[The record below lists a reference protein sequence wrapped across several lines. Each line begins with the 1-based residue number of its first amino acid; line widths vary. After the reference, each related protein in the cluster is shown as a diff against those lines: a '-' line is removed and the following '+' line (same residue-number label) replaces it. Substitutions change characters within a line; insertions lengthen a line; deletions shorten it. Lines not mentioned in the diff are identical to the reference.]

1 MNEQHQHIVKSHDDE
16 QTALRD
22 TLIYMGKLAASQLD
36 AALNALTQ
44 RNAATARE
52 VIASDERIDA
62 LEQQINHD
70 AIRLIQRG
78 PLASDLR
85 VILAALRV
93 ASDIERIGDYAANIA
108 KRSLV
113 LNQSPPLS
121 HTRGLDA
128 LGRMAAHQLR
138 DVLRAYQQRDGD
150 DALRVRD
157 ADAELDALYTG
168 LFRELLT
175 YMMEDPRA
183 ITPCTHLLF
192 MAKNLERIGDHAT
205 NIAENVW
212 FLLHGDTPLPP
223 RNKRDDSLK
232 PVA

>member
-1 MNEQHQHIVKSHDDE
+1 MNEQHHHIVKSHDEE

-22 TLIYMGKLAASQLD
+22 TLIHMGQLAATQLET
-36 AALNALTQ
+36 ALNAV
-44 RNAATARE
+44 ARRDE
-52 VIASDERIDA
+52 AMARQVIAGDATIDA

-70 AIRLIQRG
+70 VIRLIQRG

-85 VILAALRV
+85 IILAALRV
-93 ASDIERIGDYAANIA
+93 ASDVERIGDYAANIA

-113 LNQSPPLS
+113 LNQSPALS

-128 LGRMAAHQLR
+128 LGRMAVHQLH
-138 DVLRAYQQRDGD
+138 DVLRAYQQRDGE

-205 NIAENVW
+205 NIAEYVW

-223 RNKRDDSLK
+223 RDKRDGSLT
-232 PVA
+232 PAA